1 MSENNFPHIFG
12 WKTVEKNSSPIS
24 LSQNPISLSARPYL
38 LPLCSTLI
46 SLSARP
52 YLLPLCSTLSPSLL
66 DEAQAPSTTL
76 SPSLLDEAL
85 HNPISLSQHR
95 TASLFSGNVTGGD
108 GTLWQRYS
116 HLVCPSLSL

>member
-38 LPLCSTLI
+38 LPLCSTL
-46 SLSARP
+46 
-52 YLLPLCSTLSPSLL
+52 SPSLL

-76 SPSLLDEAL
+76 SPSLLDEDQAPSTTLSPSLLDEAL
-85 HNPISLSQHR
+85 HN
-95 TASLFSGNVTGGD
+95 
-108 GTLWQRYS
+108 
-116 HLVCPSLSL
+116 HLVCPSLSLSNGQFC